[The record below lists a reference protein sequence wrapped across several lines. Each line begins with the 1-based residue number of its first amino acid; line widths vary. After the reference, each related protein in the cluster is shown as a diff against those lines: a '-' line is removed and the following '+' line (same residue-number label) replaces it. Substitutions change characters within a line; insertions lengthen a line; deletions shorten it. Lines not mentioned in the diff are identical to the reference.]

1 MLLLLDDLLGLLS
14 PHICKRCGVVGS
26 TYCKR
31 CIYDVAKQPYS
42 VCLNCRGRC
51 SLDNLCPN
59 CHKALSCFTRL
70 ISIAPRQ
77 GSLKHL
83 VDGYKFHSEV
93 ASAQVLARLI
103 DLRLGDLSAETVIV
117 PIPTVA
123 SHIRERGFDHM
134 LLVAKQLAGRRQLM
148 VADRILTRTDNLSQ
162 HRLSALDRRRLISK
176 SLVLS
181 PAYDQPVNDDIPRS
195 VLLLDDIWTTGSTMI
210 RAARLLKSAG
220 VRHITAVAILT
231 QPK

>member
-1 MLLLLDDLLGLLS
+1 
-14 PHICKRCGVVGS
+14 
-26 TYCKR
+26 
-31 CIYDVAKQPYS
+31 
-42 VCLNCRGRC
+42 
-51 SLDNLCPN
+51 
-59 CHKALSCFTRL
+59 L

-93 ASAQVLARLI
+93 ASAQVLAELI
-103 DLRLGDLSAETVIV
+103 DLRLGDLPAETVIV

-134 LLVAKQLAGRRQLM
+134 LLMAKQLARRRQLT
-148 VADRILTRTDNLSQ
+148 VADRILMRTDNLSQ
-162 HRLSALDRRRLISK
+162 HQLSALDRRRLISK

-210 RAARLLKSAG
+210 RAAGLLKSAG
-220 VRHITAVAILT
+220 VRHIIAVAILT
-231 QPK
+231 QPR

>member
-31 CIYDVAKQPYS
+31 CIYDVVEQPYS

-93 ASAQVLARLI
+93 ASAQVLAELI
-103 DLRLGDLSAETVIV
+103 DLRLGDLPVETVIV
-117 PIPTVA
+117 PIPTVE
-123 SHIRERGFDHM
+123 I
-134 LLVAKQLAGRRQLM
+134 GRAH
-148 VADRILTRTDNLSQ
+148 V
-162 HRLSALDRRRLISK
+162 
-176 SLVLS
+176 
-181 PAYDQPVNDDIPRS
+181 
-195 VLLLDDIWTTGSTMI
+195 
-210 RAARLLKSAG
+210 
-220 VRHITAVAILT
+220 
-231 QPK
+231 

>member
-31 CIYDVAKQPYS
+31 CIYDVAEQPYS

-51 SLDNLCPN
+51 SSDNLCPN

-70 ISIAPRQ
+70 VSIAPRQ

-93 ASAQVLARLI
+93 ASVQVLAGLI
-103 DLRLGDLSAETVIV
+103 DLRLGDLPAETVIV
-117 PIPTVA
+117 PVPTVA

-134 LLVAKQLAGRRQLM
+134 LLVAKQLARRRQLA
-148 VADRILTRTDNLSQ
+148 VADDILARTDNLSQ
-162 HRLSALDRRRLISK
+162 HQHNALDRHRLIKK

-181 PAYDQPVNDDIPRS
+181 SAYDQPVVDHIPSS

-210 RAARLLKSAG
+210 RAAKLLKKAG
-220 VRHITAVAILT
+220 VRQIIALTVLT